1 MGKKGKKKRRSTR
14 KTYPS
19 AAFQWATVQ
28 APGIPPPPPPVP
40 PLRPS
45 PAFPRT
51 SLGLSSPIPR
61 RSRSRH
67 PLLARRAAPRH
78 SRRSSLNPR
87 AAQSN
92 LSAWPSPAR
101 SSPLLSPASARAPRR
116 SSPLF
121 RSPGRESPSQPRA
134 AGDPGTEVTPCPLN
148 LAS

>member
-67 PLLARRAAPRH
+67 PLLARRAAPQPPFEPKPQGGPIQSVRMAFY
-78 SRRSSLNPR
+78 SSLLPAPVSRVR
-87 AAQSN
+87 AITAPELAASPP
-92 LSAWPSPAR
+92 AWKGVSFAAAR
-101 SSPLLSPASARAPRR
+101 RR
-116 SSPLF
+116 GS
-121 RSPGRESPSQPRA
+121 RHG
-134 AGDPGTEVTPCPLN
+134 GNPCPLN
-148 LAS
+148 LVS